1 MPHYTRKIKGIM
13 GYNRNQYN
21 LAFIIELL
29 KRSVMSQRM
38 VLFSMTSPH
47 FLHLIVFLI
56 ILDIIIFSLVQS

>member
-1 MPHYTRKIKGIM
+1 M

-38 VLFSMTSPH
+38 VLLSMTSPH